1 MRHFFTSLYRK
12 ILGYDCG
19 QLHLTHGN
27 HIVYVPTTISP
38 NEVWVTIK
46 GRGTDGCC
54 QIPMNEIG
62 YILKNRGIIF
72 TIEVRTDCCLVEWFA
87 TR

>member
-1 MRHFFTSLYRK
+1 MRRFFAGLYRW
-12 ILGYDCG
+12 IMGYDSGCV
-19 QLHLTHGN
+19 HLQYGN
-27 HIVYVPTTISP
+27 HIIYVPTQIRPS
-38 NEVWVTIK
+38 EVWVKLI

-62 YILKNRGIIF
+62 YILKNKGIIF
-72 TIEVRTDCCLVEWFA
+72 NVEVRTDCCVVEWFA